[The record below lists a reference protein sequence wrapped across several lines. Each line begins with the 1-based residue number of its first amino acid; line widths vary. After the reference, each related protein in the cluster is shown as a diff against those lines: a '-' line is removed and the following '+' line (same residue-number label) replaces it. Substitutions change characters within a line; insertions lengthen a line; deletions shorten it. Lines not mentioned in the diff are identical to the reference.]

1 MVTGITERNKM
12 KTELAGIGYSLKYID
27 EWQPKTTLYRH
38 KPAYNTE
45 GVISDDIGTSVAN
58 VPGNPD
64 YVLRKSKIGL
74 FQWPPSDT
82 CECQWC
88 KARVAERT
96 RIESSVPQEYRCEVL
111 DCNFVSNGKDHAA
124 KLSSLRMHVRN
135 SHEESSKW

>member
-27 EWQPKTTLYRH
+27 EWQPKITLYRH
-38 KPAYNTE
+38 KPACTVE
-45 GVISDDIGTSVAN
+45 GDIAKDIGTAIPN
-58 VPGNPD
+58 LPGNPD

-88 KARVAERT
+88 KVRVAEKAKV
-96 RIESSVPQEYRCEVL
+96 ENKVSKEYRCDIQ
-111 DCNFVSNGKDHAA
+111 DCGFDANGKDHAA
-124 KLSSLRMHVRN
+124 KSSSLRMHMRN
-135 SHEESSKW
+135 SH